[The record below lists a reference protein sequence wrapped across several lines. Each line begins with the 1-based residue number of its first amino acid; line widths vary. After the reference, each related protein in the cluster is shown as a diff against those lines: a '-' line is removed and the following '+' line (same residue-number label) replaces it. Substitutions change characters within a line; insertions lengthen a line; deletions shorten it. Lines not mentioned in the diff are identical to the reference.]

1 MDIFQL
7 IISKESCN
15 FSIFLLNMKDI
26 MASLSSRPS
35 LSTNQVASIVCNK
48 KHVIFF
54 YIREQDR
61 LSHDCILKPT
71 LLLSAIFPTQFNLK
85 EDRLAGGDDQEILA
99 DHFHLWVQ
107 ELNLNQNIVTLLKNF
122 TTHKHCCE
130 ESGSK
135 LLWNG
140 QLVEIRRGK
149 MEPCSL
155 KDKLEEMGTLE
166 FVLLML
172 ISFQDFLQLTFGNP
186 NTLL

>member
-1 MDIFQL
+1 MIVSLNQHCFCLSDIF
-7 IISKESCN
+7 
-15 FSIFLLNMKDI
+15 
-26 MASLSSRPS
+26 PS
-35 LSTNQVASIVCNK
+35 
-48 KHVIFF
+48 
-54 YIREQDR
+54 
-61 LSHDCILKPT
+61 
-71 LLLSAIFPTQFNLK
+71 QFNLK

-99 DHFHLWVQ
+99 DHLHLWVQ
-107 ELNLNQNIVTLLKNF
+107 ELNLDQNIVTLLKNLK
-122 TTHKHCCE
+122 THKHCCE

-172 ISFQDFLQLTFGNP
+172 ISF
-186 NTLL
+186 